1 MLGLIP
7 LRFSAEPGHIG
18 SFRSIV
24 GEAPEAG
31 IESAKLAGVQPR
43 AYLLEA
49 TMPSVRSP
57 GTVVTLARDLEP
69 PES

>member
-1 MLGLIP
+1 M
-7 LRFSAEPGHIG
+7 FFAQSGHIDAVQ
-18 SFRSIV
+18 SIV